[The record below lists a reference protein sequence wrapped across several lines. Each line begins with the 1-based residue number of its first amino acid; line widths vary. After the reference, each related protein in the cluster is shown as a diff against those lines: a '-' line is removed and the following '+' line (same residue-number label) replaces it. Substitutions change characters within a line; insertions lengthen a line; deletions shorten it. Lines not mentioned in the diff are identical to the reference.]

1 MAGVVRRQVQDQLTV
16 QLDAAPDAAPADAAG
31 LGAEG

>member
-1 MAGVVRRQVQDQLTV
+1 VQDQLTV
-16 QLDAAPDAAPADAAG
+16 PLDAAPDAAPADAAG